1 MKSGAAVE
9 KYILLYLPWG
19 LSLLL
24 QSNPIVS
31 YFTAWLGSFFI
42 FYVTLTGKIRPLPTD
57 RPLAEQLMRPIFIVQ
72 IVFAGYMACT
82 SIFYFLSVLG
92 YENFHKL
99 GAYVLIDQEAIELT
113 ARCQRYYCLG
123 HAAFVTGILLFMKYP
138 VKTRYYVEHGKL
150 AKLVLQLAL
159 ISFPLSL
166 ILVRIPGLEQFN
178 VQLYSLSFISGTLAL
193 AFAIQEKNKGTI
205 WICILLY
212 IFNFYE
218 AFISGYKEPIIVSVM
233 VLGIFLYPIYK
244 KLVTIIFIPALL
256 LLFSFLPAYV
266 SAFRGSAWSGGE
278 TAENA
283 SQEAL
288 DAALNQDQSG
298 DTNWDFLVFR
308 LSEVDMFDR
317 YVKSTPEFVDYY
329 RLTLLEQSA
338 FAIIPRVLWPG
349 KPNTEALIM
358 ERVYNA
364 GVINRGS
371 DVSAKPAFIV
381 DAYLSYGPL
390 GIVIFLFAYGAI
402 AQAISIKAEKLFG
415 GYILGTA
422 LIFSGLFQTFWR
434 GLSLEFLVNIIF
446 WSYVT
451 MMIIFWI
458 LRSKNFIKVA

>member
-57 RPLAEQLMRPIFIVQ
+57 LPLASQLMRPIFIVQ

-92 YENFHKL
+92 YQNFHKL

-123 HAAFVTGILLFMKYP
+123 HAAFITGILLFMKYP
-138 VKTRYYVEHGKL
+138 IKTRYYVEHGKL

-166 ILVRIPGLEQFN
+166 ILVRIPGLDQFN
-178 VQLYSLSFISGTLAL
+178 VQLSSLSFISGTLAL
-193 AFAIQEKNKGTI
+193 AFAIQEKNKATI
-205 WICILLY
+205 WICVALY

-308 LSEVDMFDR
+308 LSEVDMFNR
-317 YVKSTPEFVDYY
+317 YIKSTPEYVDYY
-329 RLTLLEQSA
+329 RFTLLEQSA

-390 GIVIFLFAYGAI
+390 GIVLFLFAYGAF

-415 GYILGTA
+415 GYVLGTA

-446 WSYVT
+446 WSYVS